1 MKKRIG
7 IDIEKSEHSQIKSQ
21 ASLLE
26 MSIGSYLLFC
36 HQTTTNLSSQA
47 EIGNVAKEHMQEF
60 IDWLLDNQ
68 TFKDQ
73 ILQYAEVFVE
83 NKKAIEEVLK
93 KRN

>member
-7 IDIEKSEHSQIKSQ
+7 IDIEKGEHNQIKSQ

-26 MSIGSYLLFC
+26 MSIGRYLLFC

-47 EIGNVAKEHMQEF
+47 KVGGVCDENMQEF

-68 TFKDQ
+68 SFQDQ
-73 ILQYAEVFVE
+73 IAMHAEAFLE
-83 NKKAIEEVLK
+83 NQKAIEEALQK
-93 KRN
+93 D